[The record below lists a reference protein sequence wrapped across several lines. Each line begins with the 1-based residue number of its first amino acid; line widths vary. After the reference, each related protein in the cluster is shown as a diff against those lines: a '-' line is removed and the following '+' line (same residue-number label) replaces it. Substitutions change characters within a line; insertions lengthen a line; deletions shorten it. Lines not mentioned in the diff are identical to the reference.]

1 MLKGALS
8 FKVIFFYV
16 LFGFFGGLLGGMGMG
31 GGTILIPLLSVLG
44 ENSKVSGAINLVSFV
59 PMAIFS
65 LILHVKNGLVEK
77 EGLAKMIIAALF
89 CSLIGFFIGKTL
101 PKRVV
106 GKIFGAVLLFM
117 GIKGVCN
124 AFFKKK

>member
-89 CSLIGFFIGKTL
+89 CSLIGFL
-101 PKRVV
+101 
-106 GKIFGAVLLFM
+106 
-117 GIKGVCN
+117 
-124 AFFKKK
+124 